1 MCKVSIKSNDG
12 ITNILIDDKPIENI
26 VSFKLTQEAT
36 KIPLLILEI
45 IPSEIELEGTDIQVE
60 KKAYEPTN

>member
-1 MCKVSIKSNDG
+1 M
-12 ITNILIDDKPIENI
+12 

-45 IPSEIELEGTDIQVE
+45 TPSEIELEGTDIQVE